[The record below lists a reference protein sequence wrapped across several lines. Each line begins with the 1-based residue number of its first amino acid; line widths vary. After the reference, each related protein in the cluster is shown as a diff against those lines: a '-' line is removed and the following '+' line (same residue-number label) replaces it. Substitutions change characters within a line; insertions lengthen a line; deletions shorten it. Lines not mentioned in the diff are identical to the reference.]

1 MTTTIAT
8 RMSRLFLKTLREAPA
23 EAELPSH
30 RLLLRAGLVMP
41 LAAGLYCF
49 TPLGW
54 RAMRRVEQ
62 LVREEMDRAG
72 AQELR
77 LPALQPLELWE
88 RSGRSELFGGVLFR
102 VRDRR
107 ERDFVLAPT
116 HEEAVSALA
125 AAQVQS
131 YRDLPVTLYQFQQKF
146 RDEPRPRGG
155 LIRLREFCM
164 KDAYSFDPD
173 WETLDESYA
182 AMFEAYARI
191 FARAGVA
198 ALPVEAD
205 SGAIGGK
212 DSQEFIYLNEHG
224 EDEVLLCDGCDYA
237 ANAEKATFRAPPPVE
252 AEPAPAERVETPGV
266 TTIASLAAFLGVEE
280 RQTVKA
286 VFYAADGEPV
296 FVAIRGDLEVNETK
310 LRNLLRAVELEPMD
324 DGAVARAGLVAG
336 SASPVGLEGMRV
348 VADAS
353 AAEAVNLVG
362 GANERD
368 AHLRNLN
375 HGRDWTASVVDDIAL
390 AQAGHGCTS
399 CEGTLEARAGMELGH
414 VFKLG
419 ARYSEALDVR
429 YLDGEGERRHPVM
442 GCYGIGIDRLLAAVL
457 EANHDEDGIVWP
469 PALAPFDAHVV
480 VLGGDKPE
488 VAEALAGLE
497 AALAEAG
504 IETLVDDRDESP
516 GAKFK
521 DADLLGMPV
530 RLTVSPR
537 ALGRGGIELRERASG
552 ESEIVALAEAVAR
565 IRAGMA

>member
-1 MTTTIAT
+1 MTVST
-8 RMSRLFLKTLREAPA
+8 RMSRFFLKTLREAPA

-30 RLLLRAGLVMP
+30 QLLLRAGLVMP

-54 RAMRRVEQ
+54 RAMRRVEE
-62 LVREEMDRAG
+62 LVRQEMNRAG

-77 LPALQPLELWE
+77 LPALQPVELWE
-88 RSGRSELFGGVLFR
+88 KSGRNEIFGDVLYR
-102 VRDRR
+102 VADRR
-107 ERDFVLAPT
+107 DRDFVLAPT

-125 AAQVQS
+125 ASQVQS

-146 RDEPRPRGG
+146 RDETRPRGG

-173 WETLDESYA
+173 WETLDESYD
-182 AMFEAYARI
+182 AMFDAYARI
-191 FARAGVA
+191 FARAEVPA
-198 ALPVEAD
+198 IPVEAD

-212 DSQEFIYLNEHG
+212 DSQEFIYLNENG
-224 EDEVLLCDGCDYA
+224 EDEVLLCTACGYA
-237 ANAEKATFRAPPPVE
+237 ANAEKATFRAEPPIDG
-252 AEPAPAERVETPGV
+252 EPAPVERVDTPGV
-266 TTIASLAAFLGVEE
+266 TTIADLAAFLGVEE

-310 LRNLLRAVELEPMD
+310 LRNLLKAVALEPMD
-324 DGAVARAGLVAG
+324 DRAVARAGLVAG
-336 SASPVGLEGMRV
+336 SASPVGLEGIRV
-348 VADAS
+348 VADES
-353 AAEAVNLVG
+353 ATTAVNLVG

-368 AHLRNLN
+368 AHLLNLN
-375 HGRDWTASVVDDIAL
+375 YGRDWSASVVEDIAL
-390 AQAGHGCTS
+390 AEAGHGCPN
-399 CEGTLEARAGMELGH
+399 CEGTLEVRSGMELGH

-419 ARYSEALDVR
+419 TTYTEALEVR
-429 YLDGEGERRHPVM
+429 YLDREGERHYAVM
-442 GCYGIGIDRLLAAVL
+442 GCYGIGIDRLLAAVI
-457 EANHDEDGIVWP
+457 EANHDEDGIIWP
-469 PALAPFDAHVV
+469 VEVAPFDLHVV

-488 VAEALAGLE
+488 VAEALGELEAALEAAGLE
-497 AALAEAG
+497 A
-504 IETLVDDRDESP
+504 LVDDRDESP

-537 ALGRGGIELRERASG
+537 ALGRGGIEFRQRTSG
-552 ESEIVALAEAVAR
+552 ESEIVPLAEVVGR
-565 IRAGMA
+565 VQAGGA